1 MYIYIYTRNYFENL
15 SIATSTWLEGIL
27 LTHPKNMDFTITF
40 PQTLPTP
47 AFLPSQSLSRAAR
60 GDAVGELLLVA

>member
-1 MYIYIYTRNYFENL
+1 MYTRIYFENP
-15 SIATSTWLEGIL
+15 SIATSTSTWLEGIP

-40 PQTLPTP
+40 PHTLPTP

-60 GDAVGELLLVA
+60 GDAAGELLLVA